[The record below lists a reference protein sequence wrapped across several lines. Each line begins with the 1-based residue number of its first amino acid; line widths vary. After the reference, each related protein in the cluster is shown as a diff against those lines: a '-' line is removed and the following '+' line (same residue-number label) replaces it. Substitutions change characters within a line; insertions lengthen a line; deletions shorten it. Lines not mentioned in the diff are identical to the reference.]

1 MAAHTTTVGGTVS
14 APSAL
19 LIFIGGLFAGFVNAL
34 AGGGSLLTV
43 PLLSLAGVEGLLA
56 NGTNRVS
63 VLLST
68 LSTGRGYWKG
78 GFVDW
83 GQIFP
88 VAGPAVAGGAV
99 GSIAVSQIDDQL
111 FERIFG
117 IVMIP
122 LLVLALRPRRTG
134 APPKAWPVWLTIGV
148 FFLAGIYAGAIQAG
162 VGLILLLILNRAGHD
177 LVTGNAIKNF
187 VVTGVSLIAVPVF
200 VLQGQVRWLPAL
212 VLSAGTMLGGYLGAN
227 SAVAGGEKVVKP
239 VLVIAVLILAGRMIG
254 LY

>member
-1 MAAHTTTVGGTVS
+1 MSIG
-14 APSAL
+14 SAL
-19 LIFIGGLFAGFVNAL
+19 LIFAGGCFAGFVNAL

-63 VLLST
+63 VLLAT
-68 LSTGRGYWKG
+68 LTTGLGFKRG

-83 GQIFP
+83 SQILP
-88 VAGPAVAGGAV
+88 VAGPAVVGGTV

-111 FERIFG
+111 FERMFG
-117 IVMIP
+117 IIMIP
-122 LLVLALRPRRTG
+122 LLVLSLRPPGKNGARTR
-134 APPKAWPVWLTIGV
+134 WPAWLTVIV
-148 FFLAGIYAGAIQAG
+148 FFLAGVYAGAIQAG

-200 VLQGQVRWLPAL
+200 VFQGQVRWLPAV
-212 VLSAGTMLGGYLGAN
+212 VLSAGTMTGGYLGAN
-227 SAVAGGEKVVKP
+227 SAVSGGERVVKP
-239 VLVIAVLILAGRMIG
+239 VLAVAVVILAGRMLG

>member
-1 MAAHTTTVGGTVS
+1 MSIG
-14 APSAL
+14 SAL
-19 LIFIGGLFAGFVNAL
+19 LIFAGGCFAGFVNAL

-63 VLLST
+63 VLLAT
-68 LSTGRGYWKG
+68 LSTGLGFKRG

-83 GQIFP
+83 SQILP
-88 VAGPAVAGGAV
+88 VAGPAVVGGTV

-111 FERIFG
+111 FERMFG
-117 IVMIP
+117 IIMIP
-122 LLVLALRPRRTG
+122 LLVLSLRPPGKNGARTR
-134 APPKAWPVWLTIGV
+134 WPAWLTVIV
-148 FFLAGIYAGAIQAG
+148 FFLAGVYAGAIQAG

-200 VLQGQVRWLPAL
+200 VFQGQVRWLPAV
-212 VLSAGTMLGGYLGAN
+212 VLSAGTMTGGYLGAN
-227 SAVAGGEKVVKP
+227 SAVSGGERVVKP
-239 VLVIAVLILAGRMIG
+239 VLAVAVVILAGRMLG

>member
-1 MAAHTTTVGGTVS
+1 MSIG
-14 APSAL
+14 SAL
-19 LIFIGGLFAGFVNAL
+19 LIFAGGCFAGFVNAL

-63 VLLST
+63 VLLAT
-68 LSTGRGYWKG
+68 LSTGLGFKRG

-83 GQIFP
+83 SQILP
-88 VAGPAVAGGAV
+88 VAGPAVVGGTV

-111 FERIFG
+111 FERMFG
-117 IVMIP
+117 IIMIP
-122 LLVLALRPRRTG
+122 LLVLSLRPPRKNG
-134 APPKAWPVWLTIGV
+134 AKTRWPAWLTVIV
-148 FFLAGIYAGAIQAG
+148 FFMAGVYAGAIQAG

-200 VLQGQVRWLPAL
+200 VLQGQVRWLPAV
-212 VLSAGTMLGGYLGAN
+212 VLSAGTMTGGYLGAN
-227 SAVAGGEKVVKP
+227 SAVSGGERVVKP
-239 VLVIAVLILAGRMIG
+239 VLAVAVVILAGRMLG